1 MCIRDSNYYAHGTGS
16 STAQNAGMCNGADRT
31 GGGGSPNT
39 YGYVVGGNG
48 GSGCI
53 YIRLHT

>member
-1 MCIRDSNYYAHGTGS
+1 MYGASGMTGQS
-16 STAQNAGMCNGADRT
+16 AAMCNGADRT

-39 YGYVVGGNG
+39 YGYVAGGNG
-48 GSGCI
+48 GSGAI